1 MDPGHVVE
9 ILTATLDPIH
19 QETAGKKLDEVSQ
32 MIEKLDFLYY
42 LDVVRTT
49 MTYARVICVYSLL
62 LSLYVSISGV
72 LDDEK

>member
-32 MIEKLDFLYY
+32 MIEKLDFSYY